1 MRLSVAVERTTQLV
15 EPLAT
20 LTVELTLAVAV
31 ILGAIFVGHE
41 LREWR
46 DWYLAAYLHPAES
59 TQPAPEG
66 TEP

>member
-15 EPLAT
+15 ERLAT
-20 LTVELTLAVAV
+20 LMVELTLAVAV

-46 DWYLAAYLHPAES
+46 DWYWAAYPHPAES